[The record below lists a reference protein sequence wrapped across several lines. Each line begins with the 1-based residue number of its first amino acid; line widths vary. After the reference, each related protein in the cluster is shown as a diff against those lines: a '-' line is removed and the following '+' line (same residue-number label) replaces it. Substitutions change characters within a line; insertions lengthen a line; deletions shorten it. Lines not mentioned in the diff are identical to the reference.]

1 MTPEL
6 VAQTMDKIIRPTLDT
21 MAARGTPYR
30 GVLYAGLMLT
40 TEGPKLVEYNCPSV
54 TPKRKF

>member
-1 MTPEL
+1 MGASPRFHYDAPEL

-30 GVLYAGLMLT
+30 GVYMPA
-40 TEGPKLVEYNCPSV
+40 
-54 TPKRKF
+54 